1 MSGNQGVEI
10 KMAPLA
16 INPSGSPGEL
26 VLPVTSTLIK
36 TGLEVLFPMGETV
49 RQQVQQGFY

>member
-10 KMAPLA
+10 KMAPLT
-16 INPSGSPGEL
+16 IHPSSSAEEF

-36 TGLEVLFPMGETV
+36 TGLEVLFPKGEIV
-49 RQQVQQGFY
+49 RQQVQ